1 MPAEHLSTAKILI
14 VDDES
19 PNVRLLERMLEISG
33 LTNVRGISDSRQ
45 ALPTF
50 LEFAPDIVLLDLN
63 MPNLTGFGVMQQLKT
78 VISPG
83 DYLPILV
90 LTADVT
96 LDTRRRA
103 LAGGSKDFV
112 SKPIDHTEVV
122 LRIKNLLETRF
133 LHLGM
138 QRQNADLDEQVRE
151 RTAKLESAL
160 AELRAT
166 QDHIVKQ
173 ERLRALGL
181 MAGGIAHDFNNALTM
196 MLGYGELL
204 LPWLQKNGAAREQAY
219 LDHII
224 SAAQDATHVVSR
236 LREFYRPA
244 ENNEV
249 RVPVNLN
256 EVVTQAVSLTAPK
269 WKGKCLADGIQIDI
283 QTNLLEV
290 PNIAANAA
298 ELREVFTNLIF
309 NAVDAMPTGGSI
321 TISTSPFAGG
331 VELTVSDTGTGMTEA
346 ERKRCLEPFFTTKG
360 ERGTGLGLAVVY
372 GIIQR
377 HSGTIEIA
385 SEPGVGT
392 TFAIHF
398 PSTGTAAQ
406 VLSPTKD
413 WRSNPLRILIVDDQ
427 EIICELISEHLAA
440 DGHTTTSAKNGKEA
454 LELFANSEFDLVL
467 TDQSMPGMNG
477 IQLCNAIK
485 ASKPETPVVLL
496 TGFGDEILDQASSD
510 HPLDVDLVLCKPASQ
525 ADLRRAIF
533 QATKKVHPL
542 ASVA

>member
-1 MPAEHLSTAKILI
+1 MPTEHLSTAKILI

-33 LTNVRGISDSRQ
+33 FTNVRGISDSRQ

-63 MPNLTGFGVMQQLKT
+63 MPHLDGFAVMQQLKT
-78 VISPG
+78 AVSP
-83 DYLPILV
+83 DEYLPILV
-90 LTADVT
+90 LTADVS

-103 LAGGSKDFV
+103 LAGGAKDFV

-122 LRIKNLLETRF
+122 LRIKNLVEARF

-138 QRQNADLDEQVRE
+138 QRQNSDLEDQVRE
-151 RTAKLESAL
+151 RTAKLETAM

-204 LPWLQKNGAAREQAY
+204 LPWLHKHGAAREQAY

-244 ENNEV
+244 ENNEI
-249 RVPVNLN
+249 RIPVNLN

-269 WKGKCLADGIQIDI
+269 WKGKCLADGVQIDI
-283 QTNLLEV
+283 QTKLQEI

-309 NAVDAMPTGGSI
+309 NAVDAMPTGGTI
-321 TISTSPFAGG
+321 TIGTAPMGDG
-331 VELTVSDTGTGMTEA
+331 VALTVTDTGSGMTES

-377 HSGTIEIA
+377 HTGTIEIA
-385 SEPGVGT
+385 SECGVGT

-398 PSTGTAAQ
+398 PSTSASAQ
-406 VLSPTKD
+406 IAGPTHD
-413 WRSNPLRILIVDDQ
+413 WSRKPLRILIVDDQ
-427 EIICELISEHLAA
+427 EIICELISEHLTA
-440 DGHTTTSAKNGKEA
+440 DGHTTASAKDGREA
-454 LELFANSEFDLVL
+454 LELFGNSSFDLVL

-485 ASKPETPVVLL
+485 AIVPGTPVILL
-496 TGFGDEILDQASSD
+496 TGFGDEILNEQTSA
-510 HPLDVDLVLCKPASQ
+510 HPIDVDLVLCKPASQ
-525 ADLRRAIF
+525 ADLRRAIYE
-533 QATKKVHPL
+533 ATEIARPL